1 MGVRGKISY
10 FFRQT
15 FRRHSGAEYSE
26 LFTRGMRG
34 GKGINRKYPW
44 AYLRLFG
51 LLFILLAV
59 YILVVR
65 FTSNGLYLPTITA
78 VAGICFN
85 LPFLVLLYE
94 LYPHRDLTLMT
105 VFLAALLGGA
115 GSHVVAQILFNLIP
129 APNAWLKAVMS
140 GFFEELPKAVAV
152 VLVIVG
158 ARRRSPLAGFVLG
171 AAVGCGFSI
180 VEDMGYIFTLSNQL
194 PVMNL
199 TSIITISLTRGLTAF
214 CTHILWSA
222 AIGWVYS
229 LYNKWLASVSFWLV
243 TLLSCGLHICWDLP
257 LNNLASGFVCAGCVI
272 IIAVECILIL
282 VMERKKVFDPKP
294 KETSQTAED
303 GVAVGE
309 QLTFS
314 DSVLPEVVSHG
325 VLHDNPKPETPYYFD
340 EDTNSM
346 NSSSYKY
353 WRHWGH
359 LCCMVGAF
367 LMAVVGIIYCSIPFQ
382 ETYGTKKFKNS
393 EAFVEYMQ
401 DGHKIDAEQ
410 DKISNRTYDPGVD
423 GNEFN
428 PNDEVKKVDDVGSNG
443 ERRIQREVVDGY
455 TFVYEYYTNYDKHMD
470 RNYFSLASVK
480 VEIEGIQYLKE
491 DFFYGGELYA
501 SLFRLTKSE
510 VTGINISATDRTD
523 DVKERDVTIFVY
535 DPTFVRNLTDW
546 EYASFFIAL
555 GVIAAASSICAISF
569 KLKSWRVKKL
579 CQSKTASSVK

>member
-1 MGVRGKISY
+1 MANLHTAPIGVKGKISY

-26 LFTRGMRG
+26 LLTRGMRG
-34 GKGINRKYPW
+34 VKGVNRKYPW
-44 AYLRLFG
+44 AYLRLFA

-65 FTSNGLYLPTITA
+65 FTSNGLYEPTITA

-85 LPFLVLLYE
+85 LPFLVLIYE

-115 GSHVVAQILFNLIP
+115 GSHVAAQILFNIIP

-140 GFFEELPKAVAV
+140 GFFEELPKAVAT
-152 VLVIVG
+152 VLVILG

-180 VEDMGYIFTLSNQL
+180 VEDMGDIFTLSNQL

-257 LNNLASGFVCAGCVI
+257 LNNLAGGFVCAGCVI
-272 IIAVECILIL
+272 VIAVECILIL
-282 VMERKKVFDPKP
+282 VKERKRVFDPKP
-294 KETSQTAED
+294 KEAPQPASEE
-303 GVAVGE
+303 VAVGE
-309 QLTFS
+309 QLSFS
-314 DSVLPEVVSHG
+314 DNVLPEVVPHEG
-325 VLHDNPKPETPYYFD
+325 LPDNPKPETPYYFD
-340 EDTNSM
+340 EDSKSM
-346 NSSSYKY
+346 NASSYKY

-367 LMAVVGIIYCSIPFQ
+367 LMAVVGIIYCAIPFQ
-382 ETYGTKKFKNS
+382 ETYGTKSFKNA
-393 EAFVEYMQ
+393 EAFVSFMQ
-401 DGHKIDAEQ
+401 DGHEIDAEEVG
-410 DKISNRTYDPGVD
+410 NRTYNPGVD
-423 GNEFN
+423 GSEFN
-428 PNDEVKKVDDVGSNG
+428 PLDEFTLAGNRLQYVEDN
-443 ERRIQREVVDGY
+443 GY
-455 TFVYEYYTNYDKHMD
+455 TFVYEYYAEYDYVMH
-470 RNYFSLASVK
+470 RNYFMLVSVN
-480 VEIEGIQYLKE
+480 VVIDGVSHMKE
-491 DFFYGGELYA
+491 DVYYQGELYA
-501 SLFRLTKSE
+501 SFFRLTKSE
-510 VTGINISATDRTD
+510 VTGINISATDRTE
-523 DVKERDVTIFVY
+523 DVRERNVTVFVY
-535 DPTFVRNLTDW
+535 DPTFVRDLTDW

-555 GVIAAASSICAISF
+555 GVIAAASSICAVSF

-579 CQSKTASSVK
+579 CQSKTASSAK